1 MDAIAEARSLKK
13 ELDLLR
19 PLSKDEESRIMQKF
33 RLDWNYHSNHLEGNT
48 LSYGE
53 TKALILFNITA
64 QGKPLKDHLEITG
77 HNDAVLWVLEIVKD
91 DRPLTENFIR
101 ELHKL
106 ILKEP
111 YEVDA
116 ITVDGK
122 PTKKKISVGDYK
134 KQPNHVKTQTGEIFR
149 FASPEETPAKMA
161 DLIEWYRKEAEREG
175 VNPIL
180 LAAEFHY
187 KYIRIHPFDDGN
199 GRTARILMNF
209 ILLKFG
215 YPPVIIKTEDKANY
229 FAALQQADAGTI
241 TPFVEY
247 IADNLVTSLKLMIK
261 GAKGESIEE
270 PDDVDKEIALLEQRM
285 KGAGEDVKL
294 QKTDETLLAVFNN
307 SVTPLF
313 TYFIEKNRL
322 LGKFYLSAQCFLSF
336 DGTGTPIIDFEP
348 DQFHDKLLE
357 TKRDLQIKFWFRELK
372 KKKFN
377 NVDFISFLTIKFKH
391 TTFSIETYSDDH
403 KIEKYYDQTLSKK
416 EIHDFVNAE
425 IRRHTAF
432 IQQQLDQID
441 NNNTDGTST

>member
-1 MDAIAEARSLKK
+1 MDMDTDAIVKAGSLKK

-19 PLSKDEESRIMQKF
+19 PLGEEEEARIMQKF
-33 RLDWNYHSNHLEGNT
+33 RLDWNYHSNHIEGNT

-53 TKALILFNITA
+53 TRALILFNITA

-77 HNDAVLWVLEIVKD
+77 HNEAVLWVLEVVKD

-116 ITVDGK
+116 ITADGK

-161 DLIEWYRKEAEREG
+161 DLIAWYRKEAERTD

-229 FAALQQADAGTI
+229 FAALQLADAGTI
-241 TPFVEY
+241 TPFVAY
-247 IADNLVTSLKLMIK
+247 IANNLVTSLELMIK
-261 GAKGESIEE
+261 GAKGESIED
-270 PDDVDKEIALLEQRM
+270 PDDIDKEIALLEQRM
-285 KGAGEDVKL
+285 KGVGEDVKL
-294 QKTDETLLAVFNN
+294 QKTEERLLAVFNN
-307 SVTPLF
+307 SITPLF
-313 TYFIEKNRL
+313 RYFIEKNRL
-322 LGKFYLSAQCFLSF
+322 LAKFYSDTQCFLSF
-336 DGTGTPIIDFEP
+336 DGTGTPITDFEP
-348 DQFHDKLLE
+348 DQFRKELLE

-377 NVDFISFLTIKFKH
+377 SIDFSSFLTVKLKY
-391 TTFSIETYSDDH
+391 TTFRIETYSDDQ
-403 KIEKYYDQTLSKK
+403 KIEKYYDQTLSEK

-432 IQQQLDQID
+432 IQQQLDELDQ
-441 NNNTDGTST
+441 N

>member
-53 TKALILFNITA
+53 TRALILFNITA

-77 HNDAVLWVLEIVKD
+77 HNEAVLWILEVVKD
-91 DRPLTENFIR
+91 DRPLNETFIR

-116 ITVDGK
+116 ITADGK

-161 DLIEWYRKEAEREG
+161 DLIEWYRKEAERED
-175 VNPIL
+175 VSPIL

-229 FAALQQADAGTI
+229 FAALQLADAGTI

-247 IADNLVTSLKLMIK
+247 IAGNLVDSLELMIK

-285 KGAGEDVKL
+285 KGVGEDVKL
-294 QKTDETLLAVFNN
+294 QKTDETILTVYNDSLV
-307 SVTPLF
+307 PLF
-313 TYFIEKNRL
+313 RYFIQKNRR
-322 LGKFYLSAQCFLSF
+322 LGEFYLNTQCFLSF
-336 DGTGTPIIDFEP
+336 DGTGTLVTDFEP
-348 DQFHDKLLE
+348 AQFHKELLE
-357 TKRDLQIKFWFRELK
+357 AKRDLQIRFLFRELN
-372 KKKFN
+372 KKKFKS
-377 NVDFISFLTIKFKH
+377 VHFDSILTIKFKY
-391 TTFSIETYSDDH
+391 TTFSIERGSDDQ
-403 KIEKYYDQTLSKK
+403 KIEKYYDQTLSQK

-441 NNNTDGTST
+441 NNNAD

>member
-1 MDAIAEARSLKK
+1 MDAIAEAGSLKK

-19 PLSKDEESRIMQKF
+19 PLSKEAEARIMQKF
-33 RLDWNYHSNHLEGNT
+33 RLDWNYHSNHLEGNS

-77 HNDAVLWVLEIVKD
+77 HNDAVLWILEIVKD
-91 DRPLTENFIR
+91 DRPLTETFIR

-116 ITVDGK
+116 ITAEGK
-122 PTKKKISVGDYK
+122 PTKKRITVGDYK
-134 KQPNHVKTQTGEIFR
+134 QQPNHVKTQTGEIFR

-161 DLIEWYRKEAEREG
+161 DLIEWYRKEAEKEG

-187 KYIRIHPFDDGN
+187 RYIRIHPFDDGN

-229 FAALQQADAGTI
+229 FAALQQADAGII

-247 IADNLVTSLKLMIK
+247 IAENLVTSLELMIK
-261 GAKGESIEE
+261 GANGESIEG

-285 KGAGEDVKL
+285 KGIE
-294 QKTDETLLAVFNN
+294 QKTPIQKDKDVLEKIKTENIIPVINLL
-307 SVTPLF
+307 LK
-313 TYFIEKNRL
+313 KNKSL
-322 LGKFYLSAQCFLSF
+322 NKFYLQTVNILQV
-336 DGTGTPIIDFEP
+336 DGGSKRPFYEKIAKINIRKKIIAEFKFNSLKPRDLNHIDFETI
-348 DQFHDKLLE
+348 LNISLGLNE
-357 TKRDLQIKFWFRELK
+357 YS
-372 KKKFN
+372 
-377 NVDFISFLTIKFKH
+377 ISFVDTEQKIIKLYNQ
-391 TTFSIETYSDDH
+391 S
-403 KIEKYYDQTLSKK
+403 LSEK
-416 EIHDFVNAE
+416 EIQDFVNTE

-432 IQQQLDQID
+432 IQQHLDQLDQND
-441 NNNTDGTST
+441 KAD